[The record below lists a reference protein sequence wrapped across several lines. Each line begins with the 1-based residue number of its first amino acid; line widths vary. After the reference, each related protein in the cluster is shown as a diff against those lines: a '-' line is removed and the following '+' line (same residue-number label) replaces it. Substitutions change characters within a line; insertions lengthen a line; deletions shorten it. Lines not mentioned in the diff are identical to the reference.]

1 MANKVK
7 FGLKNVHVFPIT
19 DDKESGVVF
28 GEVIKVPGA
37 VNLSLDAEGDSNE
50 FYADDVIY
58 WSEFS
63 NNGYSGD
70 LEIALIPEDFEV
82 KILGSMKDKNGAIVE
97 KADAKSV
104 PYALAFEFDGDKNKT
119 RHIFYHVTSS
129 RPSVEGQTK
138 EDKTD
143 PTTDKI
149 SLKAIPATD
158 TKIVKAKINEGATGY
173 DDFFT
178 KPYVVVPNA
187 EA

>member
-7 FGLKNVHVFPIT
+7 FGLKNVHVFPII
-19 DDKESGVVF
+19 DDKESGVTF

-70 LEIALIPEDFEV
+70 LEIALIPEDFET

-143 PTTDKI
+143 PKTDKI

-173 DDFFT
+173 DDFF
-178 KPYVVVPNA
+178 KAPYVVVPNP

>member
-7 FGLKNVHVFPIT
+7 FGLKNVHVFPII
-19 DDKESGVVF
+19 DDKEEGVVF

-50 FYADDVIY
+50 FYGDDVVY
-58 WSEFS
+58 WSSFS

-70 LEIALIPEDFEV
+70 LEIALVPEEFEI
-82 KILGSMKDKNGAIVE
+82 KILGNIKDKNGAIVE
-97 KADAKSV
+97 KTDGKSV

-138 EDKTD
+138 EDKIE
-143 PTTDKI
+143 PVTDKL
-149 SLKAIPATD
+149 SLKAIAATD
-158 TKIVKAKINEGATGY
+158 TKIVKARISEGSTGY